1 MFRCTRSDWD
11 DRTLQGDGQP
21 AATTGTWAHPA
32 IESRLFAGR
41 HPRRID
47 IGEHQ
52 SNRKRRTP
60 MKLQQKLTFSVLLG
74 VAVATLAACGGSD
87 SNSNN
92 AAIVGPFRST
102 VLVSD
107 GSTAAPHTDANLQ
120 NGWGIVFNPTGVV
133 WVSDN

>member
-1 MFRCTRSDWD
+1 
-11 DRTLQGDGQP
+11 
-21 AATTGTWAHPA
+21 
-32 IESRLFAGR
+32 
-41 HPRRID
+41 
-47 IGEHQ
+47 
-52 SNRKRRTP
+52 

-92 AAIVGPFRST
+92 APIVGPFRST

-120 NGWGIVFNPTGVV
+120 NGWGIAFNPTGVV
-133 WVSDN
+133 WVSDNTTSKSTLYDGNGVVQSLVVTIPPAAGGQTGGGQL